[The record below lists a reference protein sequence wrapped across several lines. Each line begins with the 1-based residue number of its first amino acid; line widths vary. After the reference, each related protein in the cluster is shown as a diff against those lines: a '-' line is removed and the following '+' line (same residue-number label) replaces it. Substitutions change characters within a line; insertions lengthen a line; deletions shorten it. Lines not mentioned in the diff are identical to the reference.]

1 MATSGTAAFNLDLR
15 ELIEEAAE
23 RAGYELRGGYEFA
36 TARRSLN
43 LLFADW
49 ANRGLNMWT
58 FDQQVVTLVA
68 GTDSYTLPLDTV
80 DLMDAVI
87 RTGSG
92 ATQSDVAISRIS
104 LPTYQTIPNK
114 TVQGRPI
121 QLVMLRT
128 ITPEVRV
135 WPVPDSTTTYTL
147 VYWRLRRIQDAG
159 TGVNTQDLPFRFLPA
174 LVAGLA
180 YYLGMKR
187 PDMPMDRLAA
197 LKLSYDDVMQAA
209 QDEDREKAPL
219 RLVPSMGY

>member
-1 MATSGTAAFNLDLR
+1 
-15 ELIEEAAE
+15 
-23 RAGYELRGGYEFA
+23 
-36 TARRSLN
+36 
-43 LLFADW
+43 
-49 ANRGLNMWT
+49 MWT
-58 FDQQVVTLVA
+58 FDQQVIALVP
-68 GTDSYTLPLDTV
+68 GTDAYALPVDTV

-87 RTGSG
+87 RTGTG
-92 ATQSDVAISRIS
+92 ATQSDIAISRIS

-121 QLVMLRT
+121 QLCILRT

-135 WPVPDSTTTYTL
+135 WPVPDSSTPYTL

-187 PDMPMDRLAA
+187 ADMPMDRLAA
-197 LKLSYDDVMQAA
+197 LKLVYDDVMQAA

-219 RLVPSMGY
+219 RLVPSMGYN